1 MCARVASY
9 WESGTLVTLEPA
21 YARAGAM
28 SLRSRVSLLAP
39 AFCFCFWTEE
49 GYVFEKDFYVGLG

>member
-1 MCARVASY
+1 MCARFASY

-28 SLRSRVSLLAP
+28 SPRSRVPGLAP
-39 AFCFCFWTEE
+39 AFCFCFWTAE
-49 GYVFEKDFYVGLG
+49 GYVLQKGFYVGLG